1 MSTVTSRMLDRRE
14 FLKNSYK
21 DDDRLRENE
30 LTIIGPSQVAD
41 DLNEF
46 YDRLSTIKDYHRKNS
61 NVPVDG
67 FKLELDGFIEEQEND
82 CECCNLLLN
91 GKYLNYL

>member
-61 NVPVDG
+61 NIFHLTKDYNTHSHSLAP
-67 FKLELDGFIEEQEND
+67 Q
-82 CECCNLLLN
+82 
-91 GKYLNYL
+91 